1 MNIHIFST
9 LIKKV
14 LSINIHVCQL
24 KQHWKPCVLCLPIN
38 AALGFI
44 CYYPQV
50 LFLPKVGVTL
60 STENCTLEAFL
71 LLQLSPLVERERER
85 ERNGPERAKNT
96 FNEAHSEVR

>member
-1 MNIHIFST
+1 M
-9 LIKKV
+9 

-24 KQHWKPCVLCLPIN
+24 KHRQEVAMLCLPIN

-60 STENCTLEAFL
+60 STENCSLEAFL
-71 LLQLSPLVERERER
+71 LLQFSHLVSVSEREREKALK
-85 ERNGPERAKNT
+85 EPERHLMKPT
-96 FNEAHSEVR
+96 RK

>member
-1 MNIHIFST
+1 M
-9 LIKKV
+9 

-24 KQHWKPCVLCLPIN
+24 KPHQELCVLRLPIN

-60 STENCTLEAFL
+60 STENCTLEAFPFVTIL
-71 LLQLSPLVERERER
+71 PLSERLREREKA
-85 ERNGPERAKNT
+85 PERARKT

>member
-1 MNIHIFST
+1 M
-9 LIKKV
+9 

-24 KQHWKPCVLCLPIN
+24 EQHQELGVHCLPIN
-38 AALGFI
+38 TALGFI

-50 LFLPKVGVTL
+50 LFLHKVGVTL

-71 LLQLSPLVERERER
+71 LLPFFHLVSVSEREREGERERER
-85 ERNGPERAKNT
+85 EREREGPERTRKT